1 MGNSTSHANETNYTE
16 EVKFEVSESNEINSG
31 DCDNTMLTIKND
43 SLSPPPGSDDFVVPS
58 NPIFKSCDS
67 QVIEPDDF
75 DEIAKILEEVAH
87 RVENQNEQ
95 N

>member
-1 MGNSTSHANETNYTE
+1 MGNSTSNANETNYTE
-16 EVKFEVSESNEINSG
+16 EAKFEVSVLNEINSG
-31 DCDNTMLTIKND
+31 VRDNTPLTIKND
-43 SLSPPPGSDDFVVPS
+43 SLSPPPGSDGFVVPL
-58 NPIFKSCDS
+58 NPTFKSEDS
-67 QVIEPDDF
+67 TVIEPDDF